1 MKTMTK
7 RLLGTSFIFL
17 VLAVLSL
24 TLILFNENRN
34 KTAILASKLEAYCDI
49 LAESEDPSE
58 AVKLLPEELG
68 VSVISPDGTVTFD
81 TRTDAHGLE
90 NHLKRPEIEA
100 CVKNGRGE
108 AIRRS
113 ATSNRKYFSFAKAYD
128 GLIIRCAQ
136 PFEVELEK
144 FFRLDWMLI
153 ISLLLMTT
161 LALVAV
167 IALTSNYARRDREA
181 SEGEKRRLKH
191 EMTAN
196 ISHELKTP
204 VSSIQGYLEA
214 IVNHPDMDPAKKGL
228 FIERSYLQALRLS
241 DMIRDISLITKLEEA
256 PEQFRISAVNL
267 KVLFSEVCEELSDT
281 LLSKEMEVENGLPP
295 ICIRGSYNLIYS
307 IFRNLVENSA
317 KYAGKGCKAIISY
330 SRDSDGTHLFD
341 YRDNGHGVDEAMLDR
356 IFERFFRLDADRSK
370 FSEGSGLGLSIIRN
384 AVIFHKGEITAYN
397 VPGGGLGFRF
407 SMKDLTC

>member
-7 RLLGTSFIFL
+7 RVLGTSLIFL
-17 VLAVLSL
+17 VLAALSL
-24 TLILFNENRN
+24 TLILFNEDRN
-34 KTAILASKLEAYCDI
+34 KRAILSSKLEGFCDI
-49 LAESEDPSE
+49 LAESSDP
-58 AVKLLPEELG
+58 AGALKLLPDDLG
-68 VSVISPDGTVTFD
+68 VSVLRLDGTVTFD
-81 TRTDAHGLE
+81 SRTDAQGLE
-90 NHLKRPEIEA
+90 NHLQRPEIEA
-100 CVKNGRGE
+100 CLKKGRGE
-108 AIRRS
+108 AIRSS
-113 ATSNRKYFSFAKAYD
+113 ATSNRKYFYFAKAYD

-153 ISLLLMTT
+153 ISLLLMTV

-167 IALTSNYARRDREA
+167 IALTSKYARRDREA
-181 SEGEKRRLKH
+181 SEGEKKRLKH

-214 IVNHPDMDPAKKGL
+214 IVNHPEMDSAKKDL

-256 PEQFRISAVNL
+256 PDQFRISAVNI
-267 KVLFSEVCEELSDT
+267 KVVFSEVCEELTDR
-281 LLSKEMEVENGLPP
+281 LAAQDIEVVNGLPP
-295 ICIRGSYNLIYS
+295 VCIRGSYNLIYS
-307 IFRNLVENSA
+307 IFRNLVENST
-317 KYAGKGCKAIISY
+317 KYAGKGCRAEISY
-330 SRDSDGTHLFD
+330 SRSADGTHLFD
-341 YRDNGHGVDEAMLDR
+341 YRDNGRGVDETMLDR

-397 VPGGGLGFRF
+397 VPGGGLGFSF
-407 SMKDLTC
+407 SMKDLIC